1 MMRGGQQRDIQ
12 RAVMF
17 SYDQSQSNIDASHSV
32 MVENQESGWGADGR
46 LVEAAGA
53 GVTDEGFEAMFEGT
67 GAAET
72 VDVA

>member
-1 MMRGGQQRDIQ
+1 
-12 RAVMF
+12 MF

-32 MVENQESGWGADGR
+32 MVENQESGWDADGR
-46 LVEAAGA
+46 LVEAAGP
-53 GVTDEGFEAMFEGT
+53 GVTGEGFEAMFAGT